1 MDRGH
6 PAASSVPIL
15 FYAFAERGR
24 HISKKQKNV
33 RPSARS
39 SEPCLAWDDTNIYM
53 CGTKHNRGQSAI
65 CPFPSRIVINT
76 TLLQHCPIGKA

>member
-1 MDRGH
+1 MDRGY
-6 PAASSVPIL
+6 PAAASVPIL

-39 SEPCLAWDDTNIYM
+39 SEPCL
-53 CGTKHNRGQSAI
+53 
-65 CPFPSRIVINT
+65 
-76 TLLQHCPIGKA
+76 L